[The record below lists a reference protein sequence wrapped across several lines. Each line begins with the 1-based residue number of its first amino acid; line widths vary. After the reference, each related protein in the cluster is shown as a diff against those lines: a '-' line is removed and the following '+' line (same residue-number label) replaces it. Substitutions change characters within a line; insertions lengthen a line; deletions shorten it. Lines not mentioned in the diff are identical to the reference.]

1 MTFTLY
7 ELAQNQDI
15 QDKVREEINEEYERN
30 NGTIKFESV
39 KAMKYLQAVLKGMH
53 PFIIKNG
60 WIIIYRIGWIIIYW
74 IIIIYIIFNE
84 RIHFGI
90 IFQF

>member
-1 MTFTLY
+1 MFLAAGSETSSLTMTFTLY

-60 WIIIYRIGWIIIYW
+60 
-74 IIIIYIIFNE
+74 
-84 RIHFGI
+84 
-90 IFQF
+90 